1 MKRVWTIFLILLFTL
16 AACAPQES
24 EILPS
29 PTATRI
35 QGELTPYASKT
46 PEQAT
51 QAPEARATLTPAPTP
66 TPQIHVVALDETL
79 ISIAYAYGITLEQ
92 LQNANPEVNPWAIYV
107 GDELIIP
114 FVEAGEEAD
123 PNAAPAPD
131 PQPVTLIE
139 ANCKA
144 EASDGLWCLWTATN
158 PDDGGTENILVEI
171 LLNDG
176 SKTLSKIV
184 TAPINISQAGERVPM
199 GAFFTAEELAGM
211 ADPITAQVTLLQAL
225 PLGNIAGRYVPV
237 TLQDGLITV
246 KTDRQSAVITG
257 NLQVS
262 ADASSV
268 WVVAAAYDE
277 NDDLVGFLRWSQDA
291 PVAAGNSILL
301 EMQVFALGERRIQT
315 VELLLEGHP

>member
-1 MKRVWTIFLILLFTL
+1 MKKVWILPLLLIFIL
-16 AACAPQES
+16 AACAPQE
-24 EILPS
+24 EETPPS

-35 QGELTPYASKT
+35 SGELTPYASKT
-46 PEQAT
+46 PEQAV
-51 QAPEARATLTPAPTP
+51 QVPEARATLTPAPTP

-79 ISIAYAYGITLEQ
+79 ISIAFNYGITLEQ

-114 FVEAGEEAD
+114 YVEAGEETD

-131 PQPVTLIE
+131 PELVSLSE
-139 ANCKA
+139 AACTA
-144 EASDGLWCLWTATN
+144 EASGGLWCLWTATN
-158 PDDGGTENILVEI
+158 PEEGGTENILVEI

-176 SKTLSKIV
+176 SNTLSKTV
-184 TAPINISQAGERVPM
+184 TAPVNISKAGERVPM
-199 GAFFTAEELAGM
+199 GAFFTIEELAGM
-211 ADPITAQVTLLQAL
+211 ADPITAQLTLSQAL
-225 PLGNIAGRYVPV
+225 PLGNTAERYVPV

-268 WVVAAAYDE
+268 WVVAAAYDDNE
-277 NDDLVGFLRWSQDA
+277 DLVGFLRWSQDS
-291 PVAAGNSILL
+291 PVPAGASIRL
-301 EMQVFALGERRIQT
+301 EMQVFSLGERQIQT